1 MKSICIWLWK
11 DSGNAY
17 AARSVIRRAERFFN
31 TYSDGEKEVYI
42 MKVSKKILA
51 LSLAAC
57 MTVPFFGACG
67 SNSASDSTDSNAA
80 PEAEGDF
87 TGTMVIGGIGPV
99 TGGAAVYGN
108 AVKNGIQL
116 AVDEINAAGG
126 VNGIKLEL
134 NFQDDEHNEEKAVN
148 AYNTLKDKDMKLLIG
163 TVTSNP
169 CIAVAVESAKDNIF
183 QLTPSGSAV
192 DCVANDNAFR
202 ICFNDPNQGTASAQ
216 YIAQNGLATKV
227 AAIYDSSDVYSTG
240 IYEKF
245 AAEAANQNLEVVAAE
260 AFTADSKTDFS
271 VQIQKVQESGAELLF
286 LPIYYQEA
294 ALILQQAD
302 KAGLNVKYFGCDG
315 LDGLI
320 DQLGDDVAIAEGV
333 MLLTPFAA
341 DATDEKT
348 VAFTTAYK
356 AAYNG
361 EVPIQF
367 AADGYDAV
375 YAVKAAM
382 EKAGITDASISAS
395 DLCDA
400 LKTAMTEITVDGVTG
415 TITWTADGE
424 PSKDP
429 KAMQIVI
436 TENEDGTKTGSYAA
450 L

>member
-1 MKSICIWLWK
+1 
-11 DSGNAY
+11 
-17 AARSVIRRAERFFN
+17 
-31 TYSDGEKEVYI
+31 
-42 MKVSKKILA
+42 MKVSKRILA
-51 LSLAAC
+51 LGLAAC
-57 MTVPFFGACG
+57 MTVPFFAGCS
-67 SNSASDSTDSNAA
+67 SNSASESKNNTEASTAD
-80 PEAEGDF
+80 GDF
-87 TGTMVIGGIGPV
+87 TGTLVIGGIGPV

-169 CIAVAVESAKDNIF
+169 CIAVAAESAKDNLF

-192 DCVANDNAFR
+192 DCVVNDNAFR

-216 YIAQNGLATKV
+216 YIAQNSVASKV
-227 AAIYDSSDVYSTG
+227 AVIYDSSDVYSTG

-245 AAEAANQNLEVVAAE
+245 AAEAANQKLELVAAE
-260 AFTADSKTDFS
+260 AFTSDSKTDFS

-294 ALILQQAD
+294 ALILQQAN
-302 KAGLNVKYFGCDG
+302 KAGLKVKYFGCDG

-320 DQLGDDVAIAEGV
+320 DQLGADVGLAEGV

-341 DATDEKT
+341 DSTDAKT

-356 AAYNG
+356 NAYNG
-361 EVPIQF
+361 EIPIQF

-375 YAVKAAM
+375 YAIKAAM

-400 LKTAMTEITVDGVTG
+400 LKTSMTQITLDGVTG
-415 TITWTADGE
+415 NITWTADGE
-424 PSKDP
+424 PTKDP

-436 TENEDGTKTGSYAA
+436 TENEDGTKSGSYAA

>member
-1 MKSICIWLWK
+1 MK
-11 DSGNAY
+11 
-17 AARSVIRRAERFFN
+17 F
-31 TYSDGEKEVYI
+31 
-42 MKVSKKILA
+42 SKKILA
-51 LSLAAC
+51 FSLAAC
-57 MTVPFFGACG
+57 LTMPFLAGC
-67 SNSASDSTDSNAA
+67 SSDDSTADTNADASVDSGN
-80 PEAEGDF
+80 F

-169 CIAVAVESAKDNIF
+169 CVAVAAETVKDNMF

-192 DCVANDNAFR
+192 DCVSNDNAFR
-202 ICFNDPNQGTASAQ
+202 VCFNDPNQGTASAQ
-216 YIAQNGLATKV
+216 YIAQNNVASKV
-227 AAIYDSSDVYSTG
+227 AVIYDSSDVYSTG

-245 AAEAANQNLEVVAAE
+245 NAEAAVQGIEVVAAE

-294 ALILQQAD
+294 ALILQQAN
-302 KAGLNVKYFGCDG
+302 KAGLEVKYFGCDG

-320 DQLGDDVAIAEGV
+320 DQLGEDVAIAEDV

-341 DATDEKT
+341 DAQDEKT

-356 AAYNG
+356 NAYNN
-361 EVPIQF
+361 EIPIQF

-382 EKAGITDASISAS
+382 EQANITDASISAS

-400 LKTAMTEITVDGVTG
+400 LKTAMTEISLEGVTG
-415 TITWTADGE
+415 NITWDADGE
-424 PSKDP
+424 PTKDP
-429 KAMQIVI
+429 KAMKIVV
-436 TENEDGTKTGSYAA
+436 TENEDGTKTGSYTA

>member
-1 MKSICIWLWK
+1 MK
-11 DSGNAY
+11 
-17 AARSVIRRAERFFN
+17 F
-31 TYSDGEKEVYI
+31 
-42 MKVSKKILA
+42 SKKILA
-51 LSLAAC
+51 FSLAAC
-57 MTVPFFGACG
+57 LTMPFLAGC
-67 SNSASDSTDSNAA
+67 SSDDSSADTNADVSADASVDSGN
-80 PEAEGDF
+80 F

-169 CIAVAVESAKDNIF
+169 CVAVAAETVKDNMF

-192 DCVANDNAFR
+192 DCVSNDNAFR
-202 ICFNDPNQGTASAQ
+202 VCFNDPNQGTASAQ
-216 YIAQNGLATKV
+216 YIAQNNVASKV
-227 AAIYDSSDVYSTG
+227 AVIYDSSDVYSTG

-245 AAEAANQNLEVVAAE
+245 NAEAAVQGIEVVAAE

-294 ALILQQAD
+294 ALILQQAN
-302 KAGLNVKYFGCDG
+302 KAGLEVKYFGCDG

-320 DQLGDDVAIAEGV
+320 DQLGEDVAIAEDV

-341 DATDEKT
+341 DAQDEKT

-356 AAYNG
+356 NAYNN

-382 EKAGITDASISAS
+382 EQANITDASISAS

-400 LKTAMTEITVDGVTG
+400 LKTAMTEISLEGVTG
-415 TITWTADGE
+415 NITWAADGE
-424 PSKDP
+424 PTKDP
-429 KAMQIVI
+429 KAMKIVV
-436 TENEDGTKTGSYAA
+436 TENEDGTKTGSYTA

>member
-1 MKSICIWLWK
+1 MK
-11 DSGNAY
+11 
-17 AARSVIRRAERFFN
+17 F
-31 TYSDGEKEVYI
+31 
-42 MKVSKKILA
+42 SKKILA
-51 LSLAAC
+51 FSLAAC
-57 MTVPFFGACG
+57 MTVPFLAGC
-67 SNSASDSTDSNAA
+67 SSKDTTTDNSTADAASTADS
-80 PEAEGDF
+80 GDF
-87 TGTMVIGGIGPV
+87 TGTLVIGGIGPV

-169 CIAVAVESAKDNIF
+169 CVAVAAETVKDNMF

-202 ICFNDPNQGTASAQ
+202 VCFNDPNQGTASAQ
-216 YIAQNGLATKV
+216 YIAQNGLASKV
-227 AAIYDSSDVYSTG
+227 AVIYDSSDVYSTG

-245 AAEAANQNLEVVAAE
+245 AAEAANQNIDVVAAE

-294 ALILQQAD
+294 ALILQQAN
-302 KAGLNVKYFGCDG
+302 KAGLAVKYFGCDG

-341 DATDEKT
+341 DAQDEKT

-356 AAYNG
+356 NAYNN

-400 LKTAMTEITVDGVTG
+400 LKVAMTEITVEGVTG

-424 PSKDP
+424 PTKDP
-429 KAMQIVI
+429 KAMKIVV